1 MILIGCTV
9 IDQTETSYSISI
21 GQSFWLLYSQ
31 MDEVCERNNFSI
43 TIQHFCE
50 FSQKQRALDFIN
62 SVSGFISTERERPK
76 FICNRSNHGR
86 HFRKKFGTCA
96 KTPNFLFDFSAF
108 GGCWFG
114 QIFCV
119 LQSRFNWFW
128 ITNEKAILKSLSFH
142 QRLSIQKTSASSR
155 NCNSNLE
162 INHSFIFLCSTSFYD
177 MCWKLHRN
185 MRVLSI
191 YWPDVIFSESLH
203 TFACIRCRIR
213 TPIFPFECKIRKLG

>member
-50 FSQKQRALDFIN
+50 FSQKQRRALDFIN
-62 SVSGFISTERERPK
+62 SVSGFASRERPK

-96 KTPNFLFDFSAF
+96 KKPQLPLWFFAF
-108 GGCWFG
+108 YGVKFG

-119 LQSRFNWFW
+119 LQLSSNWFW
-128 ITNEKAILKSLSFH
+128 ITNEKQFWN
-142 QRLSIQKTSASSR
+142 RYR
-155 NCNSNLE
+155 F
-162 INHSFIFLCSTSFYD
+162 INGYRYKKPPHHPAT
-177 MCWKLHRN
+177 
-185 MRVLSI
+185 V
-191 YWPDVIFSESLH
+191 
-203 TFACIRCRIR
+203 
-213 TPIFPFECKIRKLG
+213 TPI

>member
-62 SVSGFISTERERPK
+62 SVSGFAHSFERDQNSSATVPTMADISEKNLAPVQKPLTSSL
-76 FICNRSNHGR
+76 I
-86 HFRKKFGTCA
+86 FR
-96 KTPNFLFDFSAF
+96 LL

-119 LQSRFNWFW
+119 LQSRSNWFW

-142 QRLSIQKTSASSR
+142 QRLSIQKTSAH
-155 NCNSNLE
+155 LA
-162 INHSFIFLCSTSFYD
+162 T
-177 MCWKLHRN
+177 
-185 MRVLSI
+185 V
-191 YWPDVIFSESLH
+191 
-203 TFACIRCRIR
+203 
-213 TPIFPFECKIRKLG
+213 TPI